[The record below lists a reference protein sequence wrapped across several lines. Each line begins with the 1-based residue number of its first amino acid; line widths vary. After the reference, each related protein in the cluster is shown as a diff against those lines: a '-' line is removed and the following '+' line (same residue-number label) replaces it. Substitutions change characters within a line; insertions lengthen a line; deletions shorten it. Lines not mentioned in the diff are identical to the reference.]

1 MTTTL
6 RLIRHGTADDLP
18 DEDAIKVLAAR
29 DVRAGADALVRRYR
43 EPLFHHASWI
53 LKDHEEAVD
62 VTQEVFIRALRED
75 RFFAPDFKMKAW
87 LYRVTTNLCFNL
99 VRDRRRRNVILET
112 KVAPRE
118 EEPALQPDV
127 VTRSERQERILAAMD
142 HLSEAHREILMLRYY
157 SDLSYAEISDTL
169 GIKLGTV
176 MSRLSRARDAL
187 VESLRVSGVEL
198 DDRGE

>member
-6 RLIRHGTADDLP
+6 RLIRHEPAAEPAD
-18 DEDAIKVLAAR
+18 EESIKRLAAR
-29 DVRAGADALVRRYR
+29 DLRAGADALVRRYR
-43 EPLFHHASWI
+43 EPLFHHARWI

-99 VRDRRRRNVILET
+99 VRDRRRRSVLLET
-112 KVAPRE
+112 RVARE
-118 EEPALQPDV
+118 EEPTHQPDV
-127 VTRSERQERILAAMD
+127 VSQSERQERILQAMD
-142 HLSEAHREILMLRYY
+142 QLTEAHREILMLRYY
-157 SDLSYAEISDTL
+157 GDLSYAEISDTL